1 MDDHYFGALRPRVS
15 AFMKELD
22 EELWKF
28 GIPAKT
34 KHNEVAPSQHE
45 LAVVYT
51 TANLAAD
58 NNQLTMEVMKRTA
71 EKHGLVCLLHE
82 KPYEGINGS
91 GKHNNWSL
99 STNTGVNLLD
109 PDREPAKN
117 LQFMLFLAAT
127 MKAVDVY
134 GDLLRVSV
142 ATAGNDHRLGGNEA
156 PPAIVSMFIGDD
168 LAWDEPV
175 LSLVTGSGDN
185 LFLCI
190 LSEWIA
196 IYMSFRSFSSFF
208 ALRRRLRAGK
218 EPRRSGWRCSARIN
232 AACLAGSFILVALS
246 FAVLAAGRGMRWE
259 GETATVNRPFP
270 DFALE
275 ELEGRPRL
283 EAAPSVWSVERRG
296 VGLDNY
302 VRFDWSVLAPEQYE
316 VERNM
321 ADGDYE
327 TSFRLDWY
335 RLSLPAL
342 AEPFAR
348 DLFSRHTF
356 YAEIPERYTV
366 APLDV
371 PDTDAVL
378 ITEEGGFGQ
387 DVLLCRGTVVFYLR
401 YYGDQELSAHPEL
414 LAELAQFD
422 GR

>member
-1 MDDHYFGALRPRVS
+1 MKPRTVRRLCLVDGMDLDHIEGWLESMAARGLHYDHS
-15 AFMKELD
+15 DAFL
-22 EELWKF
+22 F
-28 GIPAKT
+28 HFRRG
-34 KHNEVAPSQHE
+34 
-45 LAVVYT
+45 
-51 TANLAAD
+51 
-58 NNQLTMEVMKRTA
+58 
-71 EKHGLVCLLHE
+71 
-82 KPYEGINGS
+82 
-91 GKHNNWSL
+91 
-99 STNTGVNLLD
+99 
-109 PDREPAKN
+109 EPAAVRYRLEPRGTLDCPEGMEHCRTLGWELTGYMGKGFS
-117 LQFMLFLAAT
+117 LFRTWEPDAPELHTDPVVRGYGLDKLARLVRWFATPMLICALVILALPLW
-127 MKAVDVY
+127 
-134 GDLLRVSV
+134 LL
-142 ATAGNDHRLGGNEA
+142 
-156 PPAIVSMFIGDD
+156 

-296 VGLDNY
+296 VDLDNY

-321 ADGDYE
+321 PAG
-327 TSFRLDWY
+327 LVP
-335 RLSLPAL
+335 SLPPRPSGA
-342 AEPFAR
+342 FCTGS
-348 DLFSRHTF
+348 LFPAH
-356 YAEIPERYTV
+356 
-366 APLDV
+366 
-371 PDTDAVL
+371 
-378 ITEEGGFGQ
+378 
-387 DVLLCRGTVVFYLR
+387 LLCRNPGAVHRRAPGRAGHRRSSDHRGGRLR
-401 YYGDQELSAHPEL
+401 TGRPSVPGDCGVLSAL
-414 LAELAQFD
+414 LWGSRSVRPPRAA
-422 GR
+422 GRAGPI